1 MYRSCNC
8 ARRTTHNRSGFIY
21 LGMGFL
27 SFINWIGA
35 LGFKGDL
42 VYKKVKRCILTF
54 VIYFVST
61 TKPSDIFSATNFHLG
76 GNLEYLSDV

>member
-1 MYRSCNC
+1 
-8 ARRTTHNRSGFIY
+8 
-21 LGMGFL
+21 MGFL

-54 VIYFVST
+54 VIYSVSK

-76 GNLEYLSDV
+76 GNLEYLGDF

>member
-42 VYKKVKRCILTF
+42 VYEKSKEMYIDVCNILHLYSKAF
-54 VIYFVST
+54 VHIFGDQFSFGR
-61 TKPSDIFSATNFHLG
+61 KP
-76 GNLEYLSDV
+76 